1 MNSVHEAK
9 KKTFFF
15 SRLDS
20 YRVIKIEEEE
30 EDILL
35 VFYIFPLRLSI
46 VREALISNRIVY
58 MLYSPAL

>member
-30 EDILL
+30 EEILL
-35 VFYIFPLRLSI
+35 VFYIFSPPPLDR
-46 VREALISNRIVY
+46 
-58 MLYSPAL
+58 P

>member
-1 MNSVHEAK
+1 MNSVHEAE

-30 EDILL
+30 EILL

>member
-30 EDILL
+30 EILL